1 MGSALGTVRP
11 SAMRSLD
18 LQVAE
23 VHFDE
28 IGGQAS
34 VKQRLREAVEWPLK
48 YPDVLA
54 RLGVRPPK
62 VI

>member
-1 MGSALGTVRP
+1 
-11 SAMRSLD
+11 MRSLD
-18 LQVAE
+18 LQVAS

-28 IGGQAS
+28 IGGQSS

-48 YPDVLA
+48 YPERMA

-62 VI
+62 VMLNIISSYL